1 MNGGR
6 KTQCSMEGW
15 EEPHCIHMIFPVA
28 EITGAHGIF
37 FFPTERNTE
46 TYSILM
52 KGNKQ
57 HWLHFQ
63 SLENKFRDFASIH
76 ACDAEAASCKP
87 EQLWSFTGRA
97 TAPPAGSSVH
107 NCLILFFLFIKGEAI
122 KVSRH
127 FLEKQTWLCLLLM
140 RIPQQPSWVKKL
152 SLCLLFN
159 KYTAR
164 PYSLT
169 PLVDIFLF
177 ALVSNVKTENRKVES
192 LKIVN
197 VFQNLLAFGLSP
209 LLLWWQWTLQVAG
222 TPQVCDSCYPSI
234 ISQCSTKVLVM
245 SQNAWLSQSPQWH
258 R

>member
-1 MNGGR
+1 MEVGR
-6 KTQCSMEGW
+6 HSAAWRAGKSPIVFIWYFLLLKSQGLMG
-15 EEPHCIHMIFPVA
+15 F
-28 EITGAHGIF
+28 F

-127 FLEKQTWLCLLLM
+127 FLEKQTWLWLLLLRNSAM
-140 RIPQQPSWVKKL
+140 T
-152 SLCLLFN
+152 LL
-159 KYTAR
+159 
-164 PYSLT
+164 L
-169 PLVDIFLF
+169 
-177 ALVSNVKTENRKVES
+177 KTEFIS
-192 LKIVN
+192 LI
-197 VFQNLLAFGLSP
+197 L
-209 LLLWWQWTLQVAG
+209 TLFSFLKNSNIKNG
-222 TPQVCDSCYPSI
+222 PPDP
-234 ISQCSTKVLVM
+234 
-245 SQNAWLSQSPQWH
+245 P
-258 R
+258 